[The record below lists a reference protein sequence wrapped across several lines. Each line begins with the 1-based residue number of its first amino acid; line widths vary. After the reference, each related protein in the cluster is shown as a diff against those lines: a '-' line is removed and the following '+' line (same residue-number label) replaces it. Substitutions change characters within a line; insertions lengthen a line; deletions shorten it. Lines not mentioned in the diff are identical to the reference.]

1 MPAQVA
7 SKSPVGL
14 AFAQSFDGAA
24 GWKLLQNP
32 LLKSYETPVVFRMM
46 VLEGCI
52 FFTVLVTTQN
62 GVYFFFPLQV
72 GCHMPS
78 VFVFFFPLQT
88 GRYGN

>member
-7 SKSPVGL
+7 SKSPFGL
-14 AFAQSFDGAA
+14 AFAQSFDGAT

-46 VLEGCI
+46 VLEKNLGCI

-62 GVYFFFPLQV
+62 GVY
-72 GCHMPS
+72 
-78 VFVFFFPLQT
+78 
-88 GRYGN
+88 